1 MAQNRAR
8 YEQAL
13 NKGIQYN
20 ADEQW
25 QKAMG
30 AFRTAIS
37 EFPKEPQPYV
47 GLGEACL
54 ASKQLDKALDC
65 YKLAAR
71 YSGGDIAHLRK
82 VADIQERMGK
92 LTDAG
97 KTYMAAGELLLRQR
111 QYEDA
116 IDMWQRAVRLE
127 SGLLAAHRR
136 LAMIFQRQNRLR
148 EAVREYL
155 AIARILQERGD
166 NPRALQMCRA
176 ALRLD
181 PDNDDVLMA
190 VKLIRGGADA
200 LAKPEEAA
208 GPIAAESEDGMTQ
221 MVRQMADIFA
231 AEQQA
236 QPTKPSQA
244 DAVADAIRLA
254 QNQLAEEI
262 FRDEDEMEGTAVSGL
277 SKLERDALI
286 GQAMDFETRGHVKEA
301 IGCYEKALL
310 GGLRLPAAFYA
321 LGMLYLKQGRRDVA
335 RKVLAIAA
343 KTPEY
348 GEASKLALSAD

>member
-8 YEQAL
+8 YEKAL
-13 NKGIQYN
+13 NKGFQYN
-20 ADEQW
+20 ADENW
-25 QKAMG
+25 QKAMT

-71 YSGGDIAHLRK
+71 YSGGDIAHMRK

-116 IDMWQRAVRLE
+116 IALWQLAVRLE
-127 SGLLAAHRR
+127 PGLLAAHRR

-148 EAVREYL
+148 DAVREYL

-181 PDNDDVLMA
+181 PDNEDVLVA
-190 VKLIRGGADA
+190 VKLIRGGVDA
-200 LAKPEEAA
+200 LEEPEETAQ
-208 GPIAAESEDGMTQ
+208 PIAVESEDGMTK

-236 QPTKPSQA
+236 QPAKSDQL
-244 DAVADAIRLA
+244 DAVGRAVRLA

-262 FRDEDEMEGTAVSGL
+262 FRDEDETEETAESGL

-286 GQAMDFETRGHVKEA
+286 GQAMDYEARGHVKEA

-310 GGLRLPAAFYA
+310 GGLRLPAAFFT
-321 LGMLYLKQGRRDVA
+321 LGMLYLKQERREVA

-343 KTPEY
+343 KTPAY
-348 GEASKLALSAD
+348 GEASKLALANK